1 MKLLLAD
8 STEFHWKPLQAD
20 SKLWWGKTH
29 ACDEVRVPFDQ
40 LIQLSLGGAP
50 FAWLPTHYDDWLTP
64 EP

>member
-1 MKLLLAD
+1 
-8 STEFHWKPLQAD
+8 
-20 SKLWWGKTH
+20 
-29 ACDEVRVPFDQ
+29 VPFDQ